1 MGLSLASMDELSPQ
15 ASWAL
20 VGELTLIVV
29 PASLAVAW
37 LSTVLVER
45 PFRARVRRYARRFE
59 GHGASPGLDPRLAR
73 PPAAPQTVPEHVLVE
88 PGVIADRRR
97 S

>member
-15 ASWAL
+15 ASRAL

-59 GHGASPGLDPRLAR
+59 GHGVSLRDDPLPGAAR
-73 PPAAPQTVPEHVLVE
+73 RVPKIGPEHGL
-88 PGVIADRRR
+88 ADRG
-97 S
+97 

>member
-59 GHGASPGLDPRLAR
+59 GRGASAALDPRPSAARGRVKRLAPR
-73 PPAAPQTVPEHVLVE
+73 RAGRT
-88 PGVIADRRR
+88 GVD